1 MADAKETSWSKLALV
16 AGIAF
21 FLGRETVEQS
31 PPAQTFAQPPA
42 YPPPQITIA
51 PTALQENYTSP
62 AEVTY
67 FRNCSEARA
76 AGAAPV
82 RTGDPGY
89 APHLDRDGDGA
100 GCE

>member
-31 PPAQTFAQPPA
+31 HPVQALATPSA

-51 PTALQENYTSP
+51 PTALQENYAVPT
-62 AEVTY
+62 EVTY

-76 AGAAPV
+76 AGATPV
-82 RTGDPGY
+82 RAGDPGY